1 MIPGAVFLS
10 AFEFFFSF
18 YGLVLGLSVAVIATG
33 VATAIQHRKSIR
45 IGWLTPL
52 LALFVGLDIATF
64 WDAAWNTFR
73 DAPFSYGMLVTGLAI
88 ALFYFVAASLVFP
101 HQIEDG
107 MSLDDHF
114 WANKKLVLLL
124 TIVGNLLMAAAST
137 AQILGKPNGIGI
149 ATAYATMFLLYVM
162 LVAPAA
168 FARKPRLFAVLIG
181 THIAIYLA
189 VACLPAPPET
199 FSAATASAPAP

>member
-1 MIPGAVFLS
+1 MS

-33 VATAIQHRKSIR
+33 LATAIQHRRKII

-52 LALFVGLDIATF
+52 LAVFVGLDVATF
-64 WDAAWNTFR
+64 WDAAWNAFR
-73 DAPFSYGMLVTGLAI
+73 DAPFSYGMLVAGLTI
-88 ALFYFVAASLVFP
+88 ALFYFIAASLVFP

-124 TIVGNLLMAAAST
+124 TVVGNLLMVLASI
-137 AQILGKPNGIGI
+137 AQVLGKPEAV
-149 ATAYATMFLLYVM
+149 ATTVGYGVMFALYVA
-162 LVAPAA
+162 LVVPAA
-168 FARKPRLFAVLIG
+168 LTRSRRVFAILVGLHVALYLI
-181 THIAIYLA
+181 I
-189 VACLPAPPET
+189 ACLPAPP
-199 FSAATASAPAP
+199 APAAQPPIPSVATPG